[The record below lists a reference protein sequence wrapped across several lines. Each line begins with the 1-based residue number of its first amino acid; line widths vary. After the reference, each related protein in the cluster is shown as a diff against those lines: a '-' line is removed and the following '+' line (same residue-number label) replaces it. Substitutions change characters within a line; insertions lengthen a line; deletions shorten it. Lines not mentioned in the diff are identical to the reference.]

1 MTPLGWFG
9 ILRLGLVQ
17 ACLGACVVLA
27 TSTINRVMVV
37 ELALPAIVPGALV
50 GLHYAIQALRP
61 RWGYG
66 SDAGGRLTPWIVG
79 GMALLAAGGIGA
91 AVAVPVMA
99 SNLPLGGLLALLSF
113 VAIGIGVGASGTSL
127 LVLIARRVED
137 TRRPAAATVTA
148 SLAGRRG

>member
-1 MTPLGWFG
+1 MKPPLGWFG
-9 ILRLGLVQ
+9 ILRLGFVQ

-37 ELALPAIVPGALV
+37 ELALPAIIPGALV

-79 GMALLAAGGIGA
+79 GMALLATGGNWRCLRGA
-91 AVAVPVMA
+91 AVRDILRARPLRRDRFRSPPSA
-99 SNLPLGGLLALLSF
+99 S
-113 VAIGIGVGASGTSL
+113 AS
-127 LVLIARRVED
+127 VQVERRF
-137 TRRPAAATVTA
+137 
-148 SLAGRRG
+148 LC